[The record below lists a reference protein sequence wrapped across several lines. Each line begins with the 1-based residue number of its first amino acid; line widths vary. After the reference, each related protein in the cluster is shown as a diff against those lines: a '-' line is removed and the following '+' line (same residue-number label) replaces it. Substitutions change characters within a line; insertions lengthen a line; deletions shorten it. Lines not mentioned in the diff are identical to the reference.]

1 MFRMD
6 LTDPRLPYPSTNRRP
21 KLPSKYS
28 VPNGFAIRL
37 AEEYLTD
44 TLCPTMD
51 LRMPDIRPDQ
61 LPPEWDLA
69 DLYPLGEAD
78 PDLQRDMETGDQ
90 KAKEFAT
97 RFRGLW
103 GKNNV
108 SGQEVALALRD
119 YQCLQEALDRP
130 LVFAMLHHAANTTDP
145 SKGKLLAKARETHS
159 KASQELLFFELE
171 WLQVEE
177 ANAAEI
183 LGFPEVD
190 PFAHWLLHR
199 RVFCPHTL
207 SEPEEKIL
215 ERKQISGRAAFR
227 RLFDETLGSL
237 KFQVDEVGAEVSL
250 QTALSRL
257 YDPIRETRRLA
268 AKGITKTL
276 EGHSRELGFI
286 LNTLV
291 HEHQDDCA
299 LRNYPRPDMP
309 RNLSNQ
315 VSGDLVR
322 LVMETVES
330 RHDLV
335 SRYYRLKAKLLGLE
349 DLYDYDRYAP
359 LPGETGTMGW
369 SEAQRLVVD
378 AYGGFHPEAGRIVS
392 LFFEKNWIDAK
403 PRSGKRS
410 GAFCSSGLASLHPYT
425 LMTYTGRMRDVSTL
439 AHELGHGLHQY
450 LAREKGHLQAD
461 APLVLAE
468 TASVFGEMLVHQK
481 ILKQTTDPKARL
493 LLMAGKMEDSFA
505 TVFRQIVLTRF
516 EHEVHTA
523 RRESGELSLADLGA
537 LWMKTNQQ
545 MFGDSLELKP
555 DYAVWWT
562 YIGHFIHSPFYCY
575 AYAFGELLVLALYA
589 KYVEQ
594 GPLFAKTY
602 MEFLEAGGSQSP
614 ETLLKKMGLDWNTK
628 AFWQAGLDLLDQ
640 NLITMEN
647 LAKSIEK

>member
-1 MFRMD
+1 
-6 LTDPRLPYPSTNRRP
+6 
-21 KLPSKYS
+21 
-28 VPNGFAIRL
+28 
-37 AEEYLTD
+37 
-44 TLCPTMD
+44 
-51 LRMPDIRPDQ
+51 MPDSRAEQ

-69 DLYPLGEAD
+69 DLYSLGEAD
-78 PDLQRDMETGDQ
+78 PDLPRDMESGIQ
-90 KAKEFAT
+90 KALAFAL
-97 RFRGLW
+97 RFRGFWLRD
-103 GKNNV
+103 KV
-108 SGQEVALALRD
+108 SGIEVSLALAD
-119 YQCLQEALDRP
+119 YQDLQESIDKP
-130 LVFAMLHHAANTTDP
+130 LVFAMLHHSALTTEP
-145 SKGKLLAKARETHS
+145 ARGKLLAKARESHS

-171 WLQVEE
+171 WLQVDE
-177 ANAAEI
+177 AKASVI
-183 LGFPEVD
+183 LGFSEVA
-190 PFAHWLLHR
+190 PYTHWLLHR
-199 RVFCPHTL
+199 RVFRPHTL

-215 ERKQISGRAAFR
+215 ERKQLSGRSAFR
-227 RLFDETLGSL
+227 RFFDETLGTL
-237 KFQVDEVGAEVSL
+237 KFQVEESTPEVSL
-250 QTALSRL
+250 QTALSKL
-257 YDPIRETRRLA
+257 YDPNRETRRLA
-268 AKGITKTL
+268 AAGITKTL
-276 EGHSRELGFI
+276 EARSRDLGFI

-330 RHDLV
+330 RHELV

-359 LPGETGTMGW
+359 LPGVTANMDW
-369 SEAQRLVVD
+369 SDAKKLVVD
-378 AYGGFHPEAGRIVS
+378 AYGDFHPKAGQIVE
-392 LFFEKNWIDAK
+392 LFFEKKWIDAT
-403 PRSGKRS
+403 PRPGKRS
-410 GAFCSSGLASLHPYT
+410 GAFCSSGLATLHPYT

-481 ILKQTTDPKARL
+481 ILEQTTDPKAKL

-516 EHEVHTA
+516 ELEVHTA
-523 RRESGELSLADLGA
+523 RKDSGEISLADLGA
-537 LWMKTNQQ
+537 MWMKTNQQ
-545 MFGDSLELKP
+545 MFGNSLELKP

-594 GPLFAKTY
+594 GPSFAKTY
-602 MEFLEAGGSQSP
+602 LEFLEAGGSQSP
-614 ETLLKKMGLDWNTK
+614 ETLLKKLGLDWNTRE
-628 AFWQAGLDLLDQ
+628 FWEGGLDLLDQ
-640 NLITMEN
+640 NLKTMEA
-647 LAKSIEK
+647 LAKTVG